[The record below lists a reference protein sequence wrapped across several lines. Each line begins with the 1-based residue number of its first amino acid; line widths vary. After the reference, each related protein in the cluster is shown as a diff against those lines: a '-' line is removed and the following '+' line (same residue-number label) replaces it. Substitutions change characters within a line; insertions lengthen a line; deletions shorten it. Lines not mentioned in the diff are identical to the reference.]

1 VAESAV
7 DRTSRALDLIPFI
20 HQNPGFTILEL
31 AEKFATTPGQIFK
44 DLEMLFMC
52 GLPGYSHLEL
62 IDLELDENY
71 VAVNNPQNLG
81 KPRKLSLPEVAALTL
96 GLQAISPLIS
106 DPLMSMKCK
115 KLQER
120 LSAAVSS
127 QHQAQLLN
135 FSVQGDIAITLH
147 DALISSAAAEQRGL
161 LITYRSAK
169 DEQLTE
175 RTIFPTQV
183 YSAHGFFYVIA
194 FCTLTHQVRHF
205 RHDRIASAVLSH
217 DRLNLSSELDADS
230 REASFHIRV
239 RLSKRNLYF
248 IEEHREIVAA
258 VTPSEDWVEVLFEL
272 GDRDWLLRAL
282 TALPGALEIL
292 EPADFRAA
300 YEARLDAILDL
311 YR

>member
-258 VTPSEDWVEVLFEL
+258 VTPSEDLVEVLFEL

>member
-1 VAESAV
+1 MAESAV

>member
-1 VAESAV
+1 MAESAV

-258 VTPSEDWVEVLFEL
+258 VTPSEDLVEVLFEL

>member
-1 VAESAV
+1 
-7 DRTSRALDLIPFI
+7 
-20 HQNPGFTILEL
+20 
-31 AEKFATTPGQIFK
+31 
-44 DLEMLFMC
+44 
-52 GLPGYSHLEL
+52 L

-81 KPRKLSLPEVAALTL
+81 RPRRLSLPEVAALTL
-96 GLQAISPLIS
+96 GLEAISPLIM
-106 DPLMSMKCK
+106 DPLMVMKCK
-115 KLQER
+115 NLQER
-120 LSAAVSS
+120 LSAVVTS
-127 QHQAQLLN
+127 QHQSQLLS
-135 FSVQGDIAITLH
+135 FSVKGDIATTPH
-147 DALISSAAAEQRGL
+147 DILISSAAAEQRGL

-183 YSAHGFFYVIA
+183 YSAHGYFYCIA
-194 FCTLTHQVRHF
+194 FCTLTQQVRHF

-217 DRLNLSSELDADS
+217 DRLNLISGADANL
-230 REASFHIRV
+230 REDSFHIRV

-248 IEEHREIVAA
+248 IEEHREIIAA

-282 TALPGALEIL
+282 TALPGSLEIL

>member
-1 VAESAV
+1 MAESAV

-31 AEKFATTPGQIFK
+31 SEKFGTTPGQIFK

-81 KPRKLSLPEVAALTL
+81 RPRKLSLPEVAALTL
-96 GLQAISPLIS
+96 GLEAISPLIM
-106 DPLMSMKCK
+106 DPLMSRKSK

-120 LSAAVSS
+120 LSEVLSS
-127 QHQAQLLN
+127 QHQSQLLS
-135 FSVQGDIAITLH
+135 FSVQGDIATSPH
-147 DALISSAAAEQRGL
+147 DSLISSAAEERRGL

-169 DEQLTE
+169 DEQLSE
-175 RTIFPTQV
+175 RTIFPSQV
-183 YSAHGFFYVIA
+183 YSAHGYFYCIA

-205 RHDRIASAVLSH
+205 RHDRIASAVISH

>member
-1 VAESAV
+1 MAESAV

-31 AEKFATTPGQIFK
+31 SEKFGTTPGQIFK

-81 KPRKLSLPEVAALTL
+81 RPRKLSLPEVAALTL
-96 GLQAISPLIS
+96 GLEAISPLIM
-106 DPLMSMKCK
+106 DPLMSRKSK

-120 LSAAVSS
+120 LSEVLSS
-127 QHQAQLLN
+127 QHQSQLLS
-135 FSVQGDIAITLH
+135 FSVQGDIATSPH
-147 DALISSAAAEQRGL
+147 DSLISSAAEERRGL

-169 DEQLTE
+169 DEQLSE
-175 RTIFPTQV
+175 RTIFPSQV
-183 YSAHGFFYVIA
+183 YSAHGYFYCIA

-205 RHDRIASAVLSH
+205 RHDRIASAVISH
-217 DRLNLSSELDADS
+217 DHVNLSSQLEAES
-230 REASFHIRV
+230 RESSFHIRV

-258 VTPSEDWVEVLFEL
+258 VTPNEKSVEVLFEL
-272 GDRDWLLRAL
+272 GDREWLLRAL

-292 EPADFRAA
+292 EPADFKAA

>member
-1 VAESAV
+1 MAESAV

-20 HQNPGFTILEL
+20 HHNPGFTILEL
-31 AEKFATTPGQIFK
+31 AEKFSTTPGQIFK

-81 KPRKLSLPEVAALTL
+81 RPRKLSLPEVAALTL
-96 GLQAISPLIS
+96 GLQAILPLIS
-106 DPLMSMKCK
+106 DPLMSMRCK
-115 KLQER
+115 ELQER
-120 LSAAVSS
+120 LSGVVSS
-127 QHQAQLLN
+127 QHQSQLLN
-135 FSVQGDIAITLH
+135 FSVQGDILATPH
-147 DALISSAAAEQRGL
+147 DVLISSAAAEQRGL

-169 DEQLTE
+169 DEKLTE

-183 YSAHGFFYVIA
+183 YSAHGFLYCIA
-194 FCTLTHQVRHF
+194 FCTLTGQVRHF
-205 RHDRIASAVLSH
+205 RHDRIAAAVLSPEP
-217 DRLNLSSELDADS
+217 LKLSIEVDS
-230 REASFHIRV
+230 HSPQDSFHIRV

-248 IEEHREIVAA
+248 IEEHREIVAQ
-258 VTPSEDWVEVLFEL
+258 VTPSDDWVDVLFEL

-282 TALPGALEIL
+282 TALPGALEIR